1 MHSLVVFHPN
11 LSIQSINT
19 QWVWIWTVAL
29 VFLRFISESQND
41 VLRSSHSRKFGI
53 SGLTGG
59 QGGWLKTRQAFP
71 IQSSGVEQV
80 KRGQPACIWIGV
92 RVRSG
97 RPQSPVPAHRAG
109 SASGW
114 ALACGGSCSYS
125 RSEASCFS
133 YSSSVKKKKCHWEGA
148 GHRER
153 CLGRSSKIW
162 GQPLRAW
169 PVKWSHEFT
178 EHLGL
183 GWLIQPNYFGLFQI
197 NLKILNRRKCFRER
211 HLCILNAAMWMNS
224 KSMSN

>member
-1 MHSLVVFHPN
+1 M
-11 LSIQSINT
+11 
-19 QWVWIWTVAL
+19 WTVAL
-29 VFLRFISESQND
+29 VFLRFISKSQND

-133 YSSSVKKKKCHWEGA
+133 YSSSVKKKKCH
-148 GHRER
+148 
-153 CLGRSSKIW
+153 
-162 GQPLRAW
+162 
-169 PVKWSHEFT
+169 
-178 EHLGL
+178 
-183 GWLIQPNYFGLFQI
+183 
-197 NLKILNRRKCFRER
+197 
-211 HLCILNAAMWMNS
+211 
-224 KSMSN
+224 